1 MTAIRKSAMIVA
13 LVIASAAA
21 AAAQVPTR
29 TQIYFDI
36 NVPYEMEMGGYSLP
50 PGHYVMWQDSQNP
63 NLFRL
68 YQHDLAREPIAVIY
82 TVRGRYWTVHSKG
95 TRIALDV
102 DESSSDNLPVVR
114 AFKVPYDDP
123 WEVVSVKVKDHS
135 LMTRVK

>member
-1 MTAIRKSAMIVA
+1 MTAIKKSAVIVA
-13 LVIASAAA
+13 LLIATAAM

-50 PGHYVMWQDSQNP
+50 AGHYVLWQDSQNP

-68 YQHDLAREPIAVIY
+68 YQHDLAREPLAVIY
-82 TVRGRYWTVHSKG
+82 TVRGRHWAARQSG
-95 TRIALDV
+95 TRIGLDV
-102 DESSSDNLPVVR
+102 DESNSDSLPVLR
-114 AFKVPYDDP
+114 AFKVPFDDP
-123 WEVVSVKVKDHS
+123 WEVVSVKVKHNS

>member
-13 LVIASAAA
+13 LLIATAAV

-50 PGHYVMWQDSQNP
+50 PGHYVLWQDSQNP

-82 TVRGRYWTVHSKG
+82 TVRGRYWAARRGG
-95 TRIALDV
+95 TRIGLDV
-102 DESSSDNLPVVR
+102 DESGRDNLPMVR
-114 AFKVPYDDP
+114 SFKVPFDDP

-135 LMTRVK
+135 LMTRVR